1 MDGGIYGFAKTLDE
15 LGMSFLYSGCE
26 IVEEFKTSGRSIYAA
41 TDFCK
46 VEEIEQR
53 QEEWEQKL
61 DSSIKCFI
69 YSIIILFIEKKNA
82 LPRRR
87 KPPSAKLSLASQLK
101 MAQNSSANLLTR

>member
-15 LGMSFLYSGCE
+15 LGMSFMYSGCE

-53 QEEWEQKL
+53 QEK
-61 DSSIKCFI
+61 
-69 YSIIILFIEKKNA
+69 
-82 LPRRR
+82 
-87 KPPSAKLSLASQLK
+87 
-101 MAQNSSANLLTR
+101 